1 MLYKVYGMCS
11 STCSLL
17 NPRIRTR
24 ARINGKYA
32 RNHFCSER
40 VAFKQKRFDIILR
53 KNLTNCFFDLFSMK
67 FILLLSRRIC
77 CFCFCAIFLEIACFQ
92 CDCIIL
98 IAFNFFKFNLVQAAC
113 LFDNHHDTII
123 FRDSSSFRNVLKTV
137 YFLQNNCITEMA
149 FLTAANCTIQHF
161 LLHTLWI
168 AMDAYLVRLSTFRAT
183 NEIFNW
189 QS

>member
-1 MLYKVYGMCS
+1 MLYKVYGMCL

-123 FRDSSSFRNVLKTV
+123 FRDFNSFRNVLIFPPKWLYYGNGIFYSCKLYHTAFSSP
-137 YFLQNNCITEMA
+137 YTLNRDRCIFGSSQYITGY
-149 FLTAANCTIQHF
+149 T
-161 LLHTLWI
+161 
-168 AMDAYLVRLSTFRAT
+168 
-183 NEIFNW
+183 
-189 QS
+189 